1 MLCFEHSIFERLGS
15 CLFVRSLWVFNMLCA
30 HREDRDQDSYEQ
42 RKHDRRWT
50 YSLNDDVFSE
60 EKTPSTQ
67 SAAKDYLLEEDAFY
81 NTKDNSGHTIQP
93 RTENLP
99 ESSAAREAPA
109 PSKSLAE
116 EQSSALLSTRY
127 SVNAQTG
134 SAQVSA
140 SLPRS
145 YQKTDTSRLTSVVTP
160 RPFGVHSRGISSLP
174 RSFTVKFPF
183 IPVLCKYWGIVGG
196 TVEF

>member
-1 MLCFEHSIFERLGS
+1 MVFLLYMEKNSLLNKNFLC
-15 CLFVRSLWVFNMLCA
+15 
-30 HREDRDQDSYEQ
+30 REDRGQDAYRH
-42 RKHDRRWT
+42 RKREHRWT

-60 EKTPSTQ
+60 EKAPSTG
-67 SAAKDYLLEEDAFY
+67 SATKDYLLEEDTPY
-81 NTKDNSGHTIQP
+81 STKDSKSAYALPPHK
-93 RTENLP
+93 ENLP
-99 ESSAAREAPA
+99 ESSAACEAPS
-109 PSKSLAE
+109 PPKSLAE
-116 EQSSALLSTRY
+116 EQSSAPLSTRY

-174 RSFTVKFPF
+174 RSFTVNFCFVPNVCLYWALGSWGNSR
-183 IPVLCKYWGIVGG
+183 VLTFV
-196 TVEF
+196 VF